1 MVILGIDP
9 GYGIVGYGVINK
21 EKNGKCSLIDYG
33 AIKTPADEIF
43 PTRLCIIEEGIKR
56 LIDKYKP
63 DAIAVEE
70 LFFNTNI
77 TTGIMVAEARGVII
91 CTCVKEC
98 AELYEYTPLQIKQA
112 ITGNGRAEKQQVQYM
127 TRVMLSLKETPK
139 PDDAAD
145 ALAVALTHAQT
156 NNMLS
161 NNSMM
166 QFFKLKSGR
175 KKTRWFINY

>member
-70 LFFNTNI
+70 LFFNTN
-77 TTGIMVAEARGVII
+77 TTTAIGVAQGRGAVLIAASKTGTPI
-91 CTCVKEC
+91 
-98 AELYEYTPLQIKQA
+98 YEYTPLQVKQSV
-112 ITGNGRAEKQQVQYM
+112 TGYGRADKKQVQAM
-127 TRVMLSLKETPK
+127 VKAVLKLEKVPK
-139 PDDAAD
+139 LDDTTDAM
-145 ALAVALTHAQT
+145 ALAICHAHSARFAT
-156 NNMLS
+156 PI
-161 NNSMM
+161 
-166 QFFKLKSGR
+166 K
-175 KKTRWFINY
+175 